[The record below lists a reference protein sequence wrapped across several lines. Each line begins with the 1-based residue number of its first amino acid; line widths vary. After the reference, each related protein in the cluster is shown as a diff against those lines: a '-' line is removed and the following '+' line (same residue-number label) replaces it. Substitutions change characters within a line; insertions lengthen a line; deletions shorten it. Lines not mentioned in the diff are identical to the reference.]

1 MSMEDTPRSSRLHI
15 GIFGRTNSGKSS
27 LLNALTNQQF
37 AVVSAVAGT
46 TTDPVYKTMEING
59 IGPVVFI
66 DTAGFDD
73 KSELGKQRI
82 EKTED
87 AASKTDIAL
96 IVFAPTID
104 STGALQTSSE
114 NKNSLF
120 SEELSWIAQLQSK
133 KIPFICILNK
143 CDLLSKEQQQAL
155 VSQIELAQETALHAP
170 THEAPICV
178 SAEKKEGMNEIKE
191 ALIRKIPAD
200 FMERTFTGSLC
211 KEGDVVL
218 LVMPQD
224 IQAPKGRLILPQVQI
239 LRELL
244 DKKCIVMSC
253 TTDKLDATLASLKS
267 APHLIITDSQVYKIV
282 FDKKPA
288 DSLLTSFSTL
298 LAATKGDI
306 QQYVDG
312 AAAIDALTEKSHV
325 LIAEACTHAPLTEDI
340 GREKIPRWLRS
351 KVGAGLQI
359 DMVSGSDFPEDLT
372 KYNLIIQCGACMFNR
387 AYVLNRQQRAKEA
400 GVPMTNYGIAIA
412 HMNGILDK
420 VAIPN

>member
-37 AVVSAVAGT
+37 AVVSDIAGT
-46 TTDPVYKTMEING
+46 TTDPVYKTMEIHG

-87 AASKTDIAL
+87 AASKTDVAL
-96 IVFAPTID
+96 VVFAPDID
-104 STGALQTSSE
+104 RTASQGDFA
-114 NKNSLF
+114 
-120 SEELSWIAQLQSK
+120 EELSWIAQLQLK
-133 KIPFICILNK
+133 KLPFICVLNK
-143 CDLLSKEQQQAL
+143 CDTISQEQQQL
-155 VSQIELAQETALHAP
+155 LSSQIESATK
-170 THEAPICV
+170 EAPVCV
-178 SAEKKEGMNEIKE
+178 SAEKKQGMDRIKE

-211 KEGDVVL
+211 KEGDLVL

-244 DKKCIVMSC
+244 DKKCMVMSC
-253 TTDKLDATLASLKS
+253 TTDKLDATLATLKA
-267 APHLIITDSQVYKIV
+267 APHLIITDSQVYKLV

-288 DSLLTSFSTL
+288 GSLLTSFSTL

-312 AAAIDALTEKSHV
+312 AAAIDSLTEKSRV

-340 GREKIPRWLRS
+340 GREKIPRWLRA
-351 KVGAGLQI
+351 KAGTGLQI
-359 DMVSGSDFPEDLT
+359 DMVSGSDFPDDLS

-412 HMNGILDK
+412 HLNGILDK
-420 VAIPN
+420 VAIPK